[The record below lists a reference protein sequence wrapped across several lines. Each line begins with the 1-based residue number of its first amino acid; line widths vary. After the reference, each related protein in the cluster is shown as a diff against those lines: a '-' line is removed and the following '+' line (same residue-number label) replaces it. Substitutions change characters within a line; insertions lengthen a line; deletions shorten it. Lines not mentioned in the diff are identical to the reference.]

1 MLSNWTGLTFCRK
14 ELNINII
21 KYLYFTSFLEKIQST
36 CFSKEVTFSLQLTT
50 PEGFVDSVDQDQT
63 AHSVQSDL

>member
-21 KYLYFTSFLEKIQST
+21 KYFYFTIFLEKIQST
-36 CFSKEVTFSLQLTT
+36 GFSKEVPFSLQLTT
-50 PEGFVDSVDQDQT
+50 LEGFVDSVDQDQT